1 MFEHLLL
8 ILDNSYLF
16 TWLCLLSTYLVMATS
31 LRKTGQFGTLER
43 ALMKQTPGSLATPH
57 SSATPSLIGHAPTHL
72 PRLQEIL
79 QMCQSAVSPVH
90 SGLLDG
96 VFQGI
101 CSLMNFQF

>member
-1 MFEHLLL
+1 MFVVDLPGDGHQPEE
-8 ILDNSYLF
+8 DWSVWNF
-16 TWLCLLSTYLVMATS
+16 GESTDETDS
-31 LRKTGQFGTLER
+31 G
-43 ALMKQTPGSLATPH
+43 
-57 SSATPSLIGHAPTHL
+57 LIGHAPLVGHAPTHR